1 MQINAVGMNT
11 LANNSN
17 ALSVNPKFSATTE
30 QGTTPISAGPPPPP
44 PTRRRTANRTQG
56 RTPVFA

>member
-17 ALSVNPKFSATTE
+17 ALSVNPKFSKDGMMVVTA
-30 QGTTPISAGPPPPP
+30 GTNPPKRRVVPSKPGRAG
-44 PTRRRTANRTQG
+44 RLRVMA
-56 RTPVFA
+56 